1 LDKNANRE
9 AIFGPKAGTSVG
21 TWNARTLKT
30 EESLPILERELS
42 RYNCDIVGVSETH
55 RLGTEEFFIGDHKF
69 VGQGRTD
76 GVHRSGVG
84 FLLSRRAQAALIEF
98 KPVSDR
104 LVGVTLHTAVGTAT
118 IFQVYAPTSAA
129 SDVEIDLFYANLQT
143 QLSKTRPNDVVMVIG
158 DFNAKVGS
166 DMSTNRSAVGP
177 FGLGNANERGEQL
190 VHFCNMN
197 NMIITN
203 TCFQQQKANRLWTWE
218 SPDGVTHNQI
228 DFIIVNRKWRSSV
241 MNCRS
246 FPGADVGSDHQLVIA
261 NFRLK
266 LKKRES
272 PENRGKFDV
281 KKLKDPAIATT
292 YREQFAVSAVGLQ
305 SCEGGADEMWGK
317 VKAAFNS
324 TAGSVLG
331 RARRGRQKDW
341 ISGDTYKL
349 VDERRVLKAHKQENA
364 ATAKYYNFLCREIRR
379 RCKKDREEYINGICQ
394 EVEQA
399 HLQKKS
405 KKVFEGI
412 KKIQQKRSQQSNVI
426 KDKQGSILTDP
437 AEVKARWEEHFS
449 ELYNQVN
456 STDDTVLLEI
466 PEDNGSCGDAD
477 SPAITKDEVR
487 WAISCLKR
495 DKAPGVDMV
504 TAEEIIAAGEDG
516 VDVMF
521 VLCSKIW
528 TEERI
533 PEEWKQSIIVPIF
546 KKKDKL
552 VCDNYRGI
560 SLLCHAEKLVAT
572 IILHRIRPRTEEILS
587 EAQAGFRSGRS
598 TIDQLLSLRL
608 IAEKYQGYDKD
619 MYICY
624 VDFQKAFDSVW
635 RRGLWQTM
643 RHLGYDRKVIRLLE
657 SLYRSTKSA
666 VRVGTKGE
674 VSNWFETLVGVLQ
687 GCVLS
692 PLLFNIMLEV
702 VMALADVDE
711 AGILVSGA
719 RISNLRFADDIAF
732 LADGQ
737 PELQQQISQLHT
749 TSSRFGLKISTSK
762 TEVQCIS
769 RQPPRLQINIDG
781 TELNQVE
788 QFTYLGGVISQDAR
802 CEADIRR
809 RVNLATGVASSLN
822 TVWESRDISVKTK
835 VRVYEALVMSVLLY
849 NSETWTMKGT
859 DESRLRVFEMS
870 VLRRICGVSL
880 RDRWRNEEIKA
891 RLEIECDVVEA
902 IRRRRL
908 SYFGH
913 INRMK
918 PERIPARVLHG
929 WIHGNRPR
937 GRPQKK
943 WTDAVKED
951 CEDRDVTYIQA
962 CRIAEDREEW
972 RKLVFRPP
980 KRSTE
985 SQRP

>member
-1 LDKNANRE
+1 
-9 AIFGPKAGTSVG
+9 
-21 TWNARTLKT
+21 
-30 EESLPILERELS
+30 
-42 RYNCDIVGVSETH
+42 
-55 RLGTEEFFIGDHKF
+55 
-69 VGQGRTD
+69 
-76 GVHRSGVG
+76 
-84 FLLSRRAQAALIEF
+84 
-98 KPVSDR
+98 
-104 LVGVTLHTAVGTAT
+104 
-118 IFQVYAPTSAA
+118 
-129 SDVEIDLFYANLQT
+129 
-143 QLSKTRPNDVVMVIG
+143 
-158 DFNAKVGS
+158 
-166 DMSTNRSAVGP
+166 
-177 FGLGNANERGEQL
+177 
-190 VHFCNMN
+190 
-197 NMIITN
+197 
-203 TCFQQQKANRLWTWE
+203 
-218 SPDGVTHNQI
+218 
-228 DFIIVNRKWRSSV
+228 
-241 MNCRS
+241 MNCRA

-261 NFRLK
+261 SCRLK

-281 KKLKDPAIATT
+281 KKLKDPATVAA
-292 YREQFAVSAVGLQ
+292 YRTHFADNTDGLL
-305 SCEGGADEMWGK
+305 SSGERADEMWGK
-317 VKAAFNS
+317 VKAAFNG
-324 TAGSVLG
+324 AAVAVLG
-331 RARRGRQKDW
+331 YSRRSRQKDW
-341 ISGDTYKL
+341 ISSDTYKL
-349 VDERRVLKAHKQENA
+349 VDERRAVKAHKQDNA
-364 ATAKYYNFLCREIRR
+364 ASAKHYNFLCREIRR
-379 RCKKDREEYINGICQ
+379 RCKKDKEEYINSICQ
-394 EVEQA
+394 DVEQA

-405 KKVFEGI
+405 KKVYEGI
-412 KKIQQKRSQQSNVI
+412 KKIQQQRTQQSNVI
-426 KDKQGSILTDP
+426 KDKQGNILTDP
-437 AEVKARWEEHFS
+437 VEVKARWEEHFS

-466 PEDNGSCGDAD
+466 PEDYGSCMDAD
-477 SPAITKDEVR
+477 SPALMKDEVR
-487 WAISCLKR
+487 WAISSLKR

-504 TAEEIIAAGEDG
+504 TAEEIMAAGEDG
-516 VDVMF
+516 VDIMF
-521 VLCSKIW
+521 ALCNKIW
-528 TEERI
+528 AEERI

-608 IAEKYQGYDKD
+608 IAEKYQEYDKD
-619 MYICY
+619 LYICY

-674 VSNWFETLVGVLQ
+674 VSNWFETMVGVLQ

-702 VMALADVDE
+702 VMALADVE
-711 AGILVSGA
+711 QAGILVSGA

-732 LADGQ
+732 LEDGQ
-737 PELQQQISQLHT
+737 LELQQLITRLHK
-749 TSSRFGLKISTSK
+749 TSSRFGLKVSITK

-769 RQPPRLQINIDG
+769 RQPPKLHINIGG

-802 CEADIRR
+802 CELDIKR
-809 RVNLATGVASSLN
+809 RVNLATGIASSLK
-822 TVWESRDISVKTK
+822 TVWESRDISLKTK
-835 VRVYEALVMSVLLY
+835 VRVYKALVMSVLLY
-849 NSETWTMKGT
+849 NSETWTMKRT
-859 DESRLRVFEMS
+859 DESRLRVFEMA
-870 VLRRICGVSL
+870 VFRRICGVSL

-891 RLEIECDVVEA
+891 RLDIECDVVEA

-908 SYFGH
+908 AYFGH
-913 INRMK
+913 TCRMK

-929 WIHGNRPR
+929 WIHGSRPR
-937 GRPQKK
+937 GRPRKR

-962 CRIAEDREEW
+962 CRLAEDREEW